1 MRKVPESGGTVAS
14 VLRDDAPAVLCLSLH
29 SKGSTVPRAGRND
42 PCPCG
47 SGKKYKR
54 CCLDKDRAAELAPA
68 MAQRVALQAH
78 KANQAARQKDDQA
91 ELLKSQATWQ
101 EAQALDAA
109 SNAVIDLVRAGRLD
123 EAEQAAR
130 ELLVRYPEVHDGYDR
145 LGMVHEARGQFRQAA
160 DCYRSVVE
168 FARAHPENYDPEF
181 VDSFL
186 DLIAKLEASAA
197 EAERAVNDVGRS
209 G

>member
-1 MRKVPESGGTVAS
+1 VPKV
-14 VLRDDAPAVLCLSLH
+14 
-29 SKGSTVPRAGRND
+29 GRND

-47 SGKKYKR
+47 SGKKYKH

-68 MAQRVALQAH
+68 VRQRVALQAQT
-78 KANQAARQKDDQA
+78 ANRVALRKDYQA
-91 ELLKSQATWQ
+91 ELLESQTTLR

-109 SNAVIDLVRAGRLD
+109 SNAVVDLVHAGRLD

-145 LGMVHEARGQFRQAA
+145 LGMVHEARGQFREAA
-160 DCYRSVVE
+160 DCYGKVIE
-168 FARAHPENYDPEF
+168 FARANPEHYDAGF

-186 DLIAKLEASAA
+186 ELIVKLEACAA
-197 EAERAVNDVGRS
+197 EAQRSVNDDDRPG
-209 G
+209 

>member
-1 MRKVPESGGTVAS
+1 MPKP
-14 VLRDDAPAVLCLSLH
+14 
-29 SKGSTVPRAGRND
+29 GRND

-47 SGKKYKR
+47 SGKKYKH

-68 MAQRVALQAH
+68 VRQRVALQAQQ
-78 KANQAARQKDDQA
+78 ANQVALRKDYQA
-91 ELLKSQATWQ
+91 ELLESQAVLQ

-109 SNAVIDLVRAGRLD
+109 SNAVVDLVHVGRLD

-130 ELLVRYPEVHDGYDR
+130 ALLVRYPEVHDGYDR

-160 DCYRSVVE
+160 DCYCKVVE
-168 FARAHPENYDPEF
+168 FARVNAENYDPEF

-186 DLIAKLEASAA
+186 DLIAKLEASAV
-197 EAERAVNDVGRS
+197 EAQRAVNNVDRS

>member
-1 MRKVPESGGTVAS
+1 V
-14 VLRDDAPAVLCLSLH
+14 VL
-29 SKGSTVPRAGRND
+29 RAGRND

-47 SGKKYKR
+47 SGKKYKH

-68 MAQRVALQAH
+68 MARRVALQAH

-91 ELLKSQATWQ
+91 ELLQSQTTWQ

-109 SNAVIDLVRAGRLD
+109 SNAVIDLVRASRLD

-168 FARAHPENYDPEF
+168 FARAHPENHDPEF